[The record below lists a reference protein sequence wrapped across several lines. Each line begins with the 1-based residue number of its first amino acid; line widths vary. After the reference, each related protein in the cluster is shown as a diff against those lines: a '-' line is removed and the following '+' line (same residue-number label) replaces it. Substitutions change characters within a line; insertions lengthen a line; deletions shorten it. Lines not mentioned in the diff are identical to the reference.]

1 MRTLKIKFH
10 VNMLNTNADSV
21 GEEHASIQVDSFAV
35 AEDIYNKV
43 TRLGLEA
50 SLVAYIHQDGRSPD
64 APTLIRETEDYAAP
78 LPF

>member
-10 VNMLNTNADSV
+10 VNITNLNADTIR
-21 GEEHASIQVDSFAV
+21 EEHACVEVDSFAV

-43 TRLGLEA
+43 TRVGLEA
-50 SLVAYIHQDGRSPD
+50 SLVAYIHQDGRSPESP
-64 APTLIRETEDYAAP
+64 ALIRETEHYAHP